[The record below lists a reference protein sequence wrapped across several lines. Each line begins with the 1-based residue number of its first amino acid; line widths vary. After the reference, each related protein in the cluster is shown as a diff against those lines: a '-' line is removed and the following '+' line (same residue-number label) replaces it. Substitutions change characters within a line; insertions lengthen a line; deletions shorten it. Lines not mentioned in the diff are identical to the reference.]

1 MHACAYNDILH
12 QCSMMT
18 KCMVLLCRHP
28 VARHRPMPNSVS
40 QTLQKSNNSLLSS
53 PVTDDAEQSMM
64 LGEPLSA
71 GNQLYLDLQQTYLTN
86 IAN

>member
-1 MHACAYNDILH
+1 MHACAYNDIA
-12 QCSMMT
+12 SMFYDDH
-18 KCMVLLCRHP
+18 CMVLLYRHP
-28 VARHRPMPNSVS
+28 IAKHRPLPNSVS
-40 QTLQKSNNSLLSS
+40 QTLQKSNNSLLTS

-71 GNQLYLDLQQTYLTN
+71 GYQLYLDLQQTYLTN